1 MKAFR
6 IGRIDQPWSNL
17 EPPIRRPVVRKNNK
31 DTQSTCL
38 TSAGTQQECMHKLC
52 NAGATAPAPC
62 REALIATMEEQE
74 VAAGLASM
82 PSLDWKTQQDIATDF
97 RALHGRIKV
106 EGFYDCN
113 YKAYG
118 REVIRYGV
126 LFSAFILLLRAQ
138 WYLTSACFLGMF
150 WVCTLCFGESD
161 DGVKSAVDF
170 RPGPSADEQNRNNA

>member
-17 EPPIRRPVVRKNNK
+17 EPPIRRPVVLKHNK
-31 DTQSTCL
+31 DTQCTCL
-38 TSAGTQQECMHKLC
+38 APDGTEQECMHKLC
-52 NAGATAPAPC
+52 NAAATAPITPR
-62 REALIATMEEQE
+62 REALISSMEEQE

-97 RALHGRIKV
+97 RALHERIKV
-106 EGFYDCN
+106 EGFYECD

-150 WVCTLCFGESD
+150 WVCYSS
-161 DGVKSAVDF
+161 V
-170 RPGPSADEQNRNNA
+170 